1 MKKALASLG
10 EKLDRFINRFGL
22 NMRAK
27 LISIFLIIKVIP
39 LVVLMVVAWQ
49 QVVLLGTTLKAIA
62 VSDSTAALNASAVES
77 IERMTTDT
85 AQRVADFL
93 YDRDDD
99 VRYLSG
105 LEPSAEAY
113 AAFARSMVGDIVDE
127 GQWML
132 AADGESWVQIVP
144 SVVSHTSTGGG
155 VSTNPENNDM
165 DGFNYRAPEQ
175 FPVRTVPLYDEI
187 TFIGLDGQEL
197 VKYVSPDSTKMHYPM
212 NAALR
217 DVSQR
222 ENTYS
227 KAETYF
233 DALTKLAPGEI
244 YVSDVIGAYVG
255 SNYIGMYAPVPV
267 NDAAA
272 SRGYD
277 IPFDP
282 EEQAYAGE
290 ENPNGQRFEGIVR
303 WGTPVTDDS
312 GAVIGYVTFAL
323 NHDHIMEF
331 VDHLTPMNERYT
343 QLPSAFEGNYAFI
356 WDYQCRSICHPR
368 HHSIYGFNPETGDPE
383 VPWLE
388 TSIYE
393 GWQASGE
400 EHWFDY
406 VRDIPM
412 FDNQSR
418 SKTPALALTKS
429 SLVGLDGR
437 YLNNAPQCTGWMDL
451 TKDGGSGSFYILWS
465 GLYKLTTAGAIPY
478 YTGQYAPSEENG
490 WSRRGFGIVTIG
502 AGLEDFTAPSRATEE
517 RLTTT
522 IDNNLRGALVQLA
535 LVMTALILF
544 VIMAAVWLAS
554 TLTSSITELIQ
565 GVSRFRAGERQF
577 RFRSV
582 IKDEFGTLADS
593 FDDMADSI
601 VNSVKSPICITD
613 NKMNIIYMNDKG
625 LEYVNK
631 TLEEVLGQPYGQNSI
646 YVMGSVHC
654 PITALH
660 EYRESE
666 VLFHEETGHYFHG
679 VADYTFDKDG
689 KRTGYIITTTDVT
702 EIQIAREKAEQASLA
717 KGNFLSNMSHEM
729 RTPMNAIIGMTS
741 IGQSAEDIERKDYA
755 FGKIEDASTHLLGVI
770 NDILDMSKIEA
781 NKFELSPIQFSF
793 ERMVQRV
800 ANVMGF
806 RIDEKEQIFAVHID
820 SAIPQNLIG
829 DDQRLAQVITNL
841 LSNAV
846 KFTTEG
852 GTIRLD
858 AQFVGETNGMCE
870 IRVEVSDTG
879 IGISPEQ
886 QARLFSSFEQA
897 ESSTTRKYGGTG
909 LGLVISK
916 RIVEMM
922 NGKIWIE
929 SELGKGSRF
938 IFTVKIMRGKEESLI
953 SKLSPGVNKENLR
966 ALAVDDMPEILEYF
980 LDVGKLLGIRFD
992 VAESGQKALD
1002 MLTANGMYD
1011 VYFVDWKMPGMNGI
1025 ELAKRIKSAAAGGD
1039 SKSVII
1045 MMSATEWSAIEKDAR
1060 GVGVHSYLAKPLFVS
1075 DIIESI
1081 NHCLGID
1088 NGVKAEEIKDAYD
1101 DVSFKGHTILLA
1113 EDVEI
1118 NREIVLALLESTNI
1132 VIDCAENGAEALRMF
1147 SHYPDK
1153 YDMIFMDMQ
1162 MPEMDGLE
1170 ATERIRAL
1178 NIPRA
1183 KSIPIV
1189 AMTANVFQEDVSK
1202 CLSAGMNG
1210 HVGKPLDFNEVMATL
1225 FRYLGKSVQ

>member
-1 MKKALASLG
+1 MKKMLTIIG
-10 EKLDRFINRFGL
+10 DKLDQFINRFGL

-27 LISIFLIIKVIP
+27 LIFIFVIIKVIP
-39 LVVLMVVAWQ
+39 LVVLTVVAWQ
-49 QVVLLGTTLKAIA
+49 QIVSLGTMLQTIA
-62 VSDSTAALNASAVES
+62 VNDSTAALNAGAVES

-85 AQRVADFL
+85 ARRVADFL

-99 VRYLSG
+99 IRYLAG
-105 LEPSAEAY
+105 VAPSEGTY
-113 AAFARSMVGDIVDE
+113 AAFAQSMVGAVVDTGE
-127 GQWML
+127 WVI
-132 AADGESWVQIVP
+132 AADGQSWVQTVQGGVP
-144 SVVSHTSTGGG
+144 ETAKVG
-155 VSTNPENNDM
+155 VSTNPENNDEG
-165 DGFNYRAPEQ
+165 GFHSLAPKT
-175 FPVRTVPLYDEI
+175 FASTVLPLYDEI
-187 TFIGLDGQEL
+187 TFVGLDGQEL
-197 VKYVSPDSTKMHYPM
+197 IKYVSPDSPKVHYPLST
-212 NAALR
+212 ALR
-217 DVSQR
+217 DVSKR
-222 ENTYS
+222 ENTYV

-233 DALTKLAPGEI
+233 ADLHTLAPGEI

-255 SNYIGMYAPVPV
+255 SNYIGMYAPEIVAKAA
-267 NDAAA
+267 ND
-272 SRGYD
+272 RGYD
-277 IPFDP
+277 IPFTP
-282 EEQAYAGE
+282 VIQAYAGE

-303 WGTPVTDDS
+303 WAMPVTDDE
-312 GAVIGYVTFAL
+312 GKIIGYVTIAL

-368 HHSIYGFNPETGDPE
+368 HHSIYGFDPETGDPQ

-393 GWQASGE
+393 GWQASGVE
-400 EHWFDY
+400 KWFDY
-406 VRDIPM
+406 VENIPT

-418 SKTPALALTKS
+418 SKTPSPTLTRN

-478 YTGQYAPSEENG
+478 YTGQYAPSEANG
-490 WSRRGFGIVTIG
+490 YSQRGFGIVTIG
-502 AGLEDFTAPSRATEE
+502 AGLEDFTAPSRATEA
-517 RLTTT
+517 RLTTA
-522 IDNNLRGALVQLA
+522 IDETLSGTFLQLIIA
-535 LVMTALILF
+535 MTALIVF
-544 VIMAAVWLAS
+544 VLLAAVWLAS
-554 TLTSSITELIQ
+554 SLTGSITSLIN
-565 GVSRFRAGERQF
+565 GILRFRAGERQF
-577 RFRSV
+577 RFNS
-582 IKDEFGTLADS
+582 IAKDEFGTLANS
-593 FDDMADSI
+593 LDDMAQGIVDST
-601 VNSVKSPICITD
+601 KSPLCITD
-613 NKMNIIYMNDKG
+613 TKMNIIYMNEKA
-625 LEYVNK
+625 LEYVQKSLN
-631 TLEEVLGQPYGQNSI
+631 EVIGQPYGQNSI
-646 YVMGSVHC
+646 YAMGSLHC
-654 PITALH
+654 PMTALH
-660 EYRESE
+660 ENREAA

-679 VADYTFDKDG
+679 VADYTYDKDG
-689 KRTGYIITTTDVT
+689 KHTGYIITTTDVT

-741 IGQSAEDIERKDYA
+741 IGLNAADIERKDYA

-781 NKFELSPIQFSF
+781 NKFELSPIQFNF

-806 RIDEKEQIFAVHID
+806 RIDEKKQIFAVHID
-820 SAIPQNLIG
+820 SEIPQNLIG

-846 KFTTEG
+846 KFTQDN
-852 GTIRLD
+852 GTIRLE
-858 AQFVGETNGMCE
+858 AKYLGEEDGMCR

-897 ESSTTRKYGGTG
+897 ESSTARKYGGTG

-922 NGKIWIE
+922 NGEIWIE
-929 SELGKGSRF
+929 SELGTGSKF
-938 IFTVKIMRGKEESLI
+938 IFTVSVLRGKEETLV
-953 SKLSPGVNKENLR
+953 SKLNPGVNRENLR
-966 ALAVDDMPEILEYF
+966 ALAVDDAPEILDF
-980 LDVGKLLGIRFD
+980 FIDVGRMLGVRFD
-992 VAESGQKALD
+992 VAVSGAEAMEMIAQHGAYD
-1002 MLTANGMYD
+1002 M
-1011 VYFVDWKMPGMNGI
+1011 YFVDWKMPVMNGI
-1025 ELAKRIKSAAAGGD
+1025 ELARTINTSIGGD
-1039 SKSVII
+1039 DTKSVII

-1060 GVGVHSYLAKPLFVS
+1060 GVGVNSYLAKPLFVS

-1081 NHCLGID
+1081 NHCLGI
-1088 NGVKAEEIKDAYD
+1088 ESRLD
-1101 DVSFKGHTILLA
+1101 DEKQEDIYANASFEGRTVLLA

-1118 NREIVLALLESTNI
+1118 NREIVLALLESTRV
-1132 VIDCAENGAEALRMF
+1132 VIECAENGVEALQMF
-1147 SHYPDK
+1147 SNNPDR

-1170 ATERIRAL
+1170 ATRHIRAM
-1178 NIPRA
+1178 NISRA

-1202 CLSAGMNG
+1202 CLDAGMNG

-1225 FRYLGKSVQ
+1225 YRYLGKTMQ

>member
-1 MKKALASLG
+1 MKTAFALVG
-10 EKLDRFINRFGL
+10 EKLDRFINHFGL
-22 NMRAK
+22 NLRAK
-27 LISIFLIIKVIP
+27 LITIFLVVKVIP
-39 LVVLMVVAWQ
+39 LVVLTVVAWQ
-49 QVVLLGTTLKAIA
+49 QIVSLGTTLQNIA
-62 VSDSTAALNASAVES
+62 VSDSSAALNASAVES

-85 AQRVADFL
+85 AQRVASFL

-99 VRYLSG
+99 IRYLATIT
-105 LEPSAEAY
+105 PSEEAY
-113 AAFARSMVGDIVDE
+113 AAFSTFMVGDVVE
-127 GQWML
+127 RGEWVL
-132 AADGESWVQIVP
+132 SADGQKWEQLVQGGLKAAG
-144 SVVSHTSTGGG
+144 TGGG
-155 VSTNPENNDM
+155 VSTNIENNDEN
-165 DGFNYRAPEQ
+165 GFNYREPAL
-175 FPVRTVPLYDEI
+175 FPSMSLPLYDEI
-187 TFIGLDGQEL
+187 TFIGLNGQEL
-197 VKYVSPDSTKMHYPM
+197 VKVVSPGSPKTNYPM
-212 NAALR
+212 SNELR
-217 DVSQR
+217 DVSSQ
-222 ENTYS
+222 ENTYI
-227 KAETYF
+227 KAESYF
-233 DALTKLAPGEI
+233 AELTKLAPGEI

-255 SNYIGMYAPVPV
+255 SNYIGMYAPAVV
-267 NDAAA
+267 DKAA
-272 SRGYD
+272 SDRGYD
-277 IPFDP
+277 IPFNA
-282 EEQAYAGE
+282 EAQAYAGA

-303 WGTPVTDDS
+303 WGMPVTDAS
-312 GAVIGYVTFAL
+312 GTIIGYVTAAL

-393 GWQASGE
+393 GWQASGIAN
-400 EHWFDY
+400 WFDY
-406 VRDIPM
+406 VQGVPL

-418 SKTPALALTKS
+418 SKTPAPVLTRN

-478 YTGQYAPSEENG
+478 YTGQYAPSEANG
-490 WSRRGFGIVTIG
+490 YSRRGFGFVTIG
-502 AGLEDFTAPSRATEE
+502 AGLDDFTAPSRETEV
-517 RLTTT
+517 RL
-522 IDNNLRGALVQLA
+522 
-535 LVMTALILF
+535 MTAIDENLSSTFIQLIVTMVLLIML
-544 VIMAAVWLAS
+544 VILAAVWLAS
-554 TLTSSITELIQ
+554 SLTNDITALIE

-577 RFRSV
+577 RFNSKT
-582 IKDEFGTLADS
+582 KDEFGTLADS

-625 LEYVNK
+625 LEYVHK
-631 TLEEVLGQPYGQNSI
+631 SLGEIIGQSYGRHSI
-646 YVMGSVHC
+646 YPMGSIYC

-660 EYRESE
+660 EEREPD
-666 VLFHEETGHYFHG
+666 VLFHEETGHFFHG
-679 VADYTFDKDG
+679 VANYTYDKDG

-702 EIQIAREKAEQASLA
+702 EIQLAREKAEQASLA

-729 RTPMNAIIGMTS
+729 RTPMNAIIGMTA
-741 IGQSAEDIERKDYA
+741 IGLSAEDIERKDYA

-806 RIDEKEQIFAVHID
+806 RIDEKQQTFNVHID
-820 SAIPQNLIG
+820 NTIPQNLIG

-846 KFTTEG
+846 KFTPEG
-852 GTIRLD
+852 GIIRLD
-858 AQFVGETNGMCE
+858 AWYVGEKDGMCE

-879 IGISPEQ
+879 IGISPAQ
-886 QARLFSSFEQA
+886 QERLFSSFEQA

-922 NGKIWIE
+922 KGDIWIE

-938 IFTVKIMRGKEESLI
+938 IFTVHVTRGKEETLV

-966 ALAVDDMPEILEYF
+966 ALAVDDAPEILAF
-980 LDVGKLLGIRFD
+980 FQDVGRMLGIRFE
-992 VAESGQKALD
+992 VANSGTKAID
-1002 MLTANGMYD
+1002 MIEQNGAYD

-1025 ELAKRIKSAAAGGD
+1025 ELAEKINENESGEDKQ
-1039 SKSVII
+1039 SVII

-1060 GVGVHSYLAKPLFVS
+1060 SVGVHSYLAKPLFVS

-1088 NGVKAEEIKDAYD
+1088 GRKKEEEVQKDAYD
-1101 DVSFKGHTILLA
+1101 DVSFEGHTILLA

-1132 VIDCAENGAEALRMF
+1132 VIDCAENGAEALQLF
-1147 SHYPDK
+1147 SESPDK

-1170 ATERIRAL
+1170 ATRRIREL
-1178 NIPRA
+1178 SISRA
-1183 KSIPIV
+1183 RSIPIV
-1189 AMTANVFQEDVSK
+1189 AMTANVFQEDVTK
-1202 CLSAGMNG
+1202 CLEAGMNG
-1210 HVGKPLDFNEVMATL
+1210 HVGKPLDFNELMATL
-1225 FRYLGKSVQ
+1225 FRYLGKTY